1 MPPLPKIDYQLPRAS
16 LSSTMASTMAS
27 TSPEAAVVRK
37 KKAIRTPSGKS
48 MSASEYLRGGYFP
61 SQAALPEEQTSNRG
75 NRY

>member
-1 MPPLPKIDYQLPRAS
+1 MPPLPRVDYQLPRAS
-16 LSSTMASTMAS
+16 LSSTMAS

-61 SQAALPEEQTSNRG
+61 SQASLPEEEQAGIRAG

>member
-1 MPPLPKIDYQLPRAS
+1 MPPLPRVDYQLPRAS
-16 LSSTMASTMAS
+16 LSSTMAST
-27 TSPEAAVVRK
+27 SPEAPVVRK

-61 SQAALPEEQTSNRG
+61 SQASLPEEEQAGNRAG